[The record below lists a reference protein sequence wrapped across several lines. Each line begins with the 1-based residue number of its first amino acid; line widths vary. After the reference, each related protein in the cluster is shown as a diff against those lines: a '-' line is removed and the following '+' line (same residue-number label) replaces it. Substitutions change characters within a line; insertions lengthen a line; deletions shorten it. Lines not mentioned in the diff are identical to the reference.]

1 MRCLARARRRLQRG
15 ALMTRRHPL
24 AAIFGCAGTALTP
37 AEFRFLREADP
48 LGFIVFARN
57 ISTPDATRALMAS
70 FRDAVGRDDAPVLID
85 QEGGRVARLRPPHWR
100 KSPPA
105 KTFVERAAVRGQDAA
120 VAAVRT
126 NFRLIAAELSALGI
140 DVDCAPVADVPVP
153 GAHDVIGDRAYG
165 ADPAVIATY
174 ARAVADGLLD
184 GGVIPVVKHMPGH
197 GRARSDSHLEL
208 PIVDAT
214 RAELERTDFVPF
226 KALADLPWAMTAHVK
241 FLDID
246 ADRPATTSAFVIE
259 NVIRR
264 HIGFGGL
271 LLSDDL
277 SMQALAGTMAER
289 TRACLFA
296 GCDVVLHCN
305 GDFAEMEQVALA
317 ARPLDDEGAERV
329 ASGVRLRNARTRAGF
344 DARGAEAEL
353 SAFLVG

>member
-1 MRCLARARRRLQRG
+1 
-15 ALMTRRHPL
+15 MTTRPPL
-24 AAIFGCAGTALTP
+24 AAIFGCAGTALTDD
-37 AEFRFLREADP
+37 EFRFIREADP

-57 ISTPDATRALMAS
+57 ISTPDATRALVAS
-70 FRDAVGRDDAPVLID
+70 FREAVGRADAPVLID

-105 KTFVERAAVRGQDAA
+105 RTFVERASVRGREAA
-120 VAAVRT
+120 LEAVRT
-126 NFRLIAAELSALGI
+126 NFRLIAAELTALGI

-153 GAHDVIGDRAYG
+153 GAHNIIGDRAYG
-165 ADPAVIATY
+165 EDPATIAQFG
-174 ARAVADGLLD
+174 RAAADGLLD

-197 GRARSDSHLEL
+197 GRAKSDSHLEL
-208 PIVDAT
+208 PVVDAP
-214 RAELERTDFVPF
+214 REELERTDFAPF
-226 KALADLPWAMTAHVK
+226 RALADLPWAMTAHVK
-241 FLDID
+241 FLAID
-246 ADRPATTSAFVIE
+246 PERPATTSAFLIE

-264 HIGFGGL
+264 HIGFDGL

-317 ARPLDDEGAERV
+317 ARPLDDEATARV
-329 ASGVRLRNARTRAGF
+329 AAGNRIRNERLRAGF
-344 DARGAEAEL
+344 DVVRAEAEL
-353 SAFLVG
+353 SHFLVG